1 MENTATKYGLPANG
15 PVNKRETDLMSSI
28 LGLSPRFVLVQFGGG
43 ITKMSGSMAGNTYA
57 RNRSGNYMR
66 ARAIP
71 INPNTAGQQRA
82 RSALAMLAERWK
94 ETLSDAQR
102 IAWNLYGSS
111 VNMLN
116 KLGETI
122 KLSGYNQFI
131 RSGSFLSQYGMTIID
146 AGPVDFTLPDH
157 DPTLA
162 ITASEATQQVM
173 IAFDDNLAWASEDDA
188 YLSVL
193 FGSPQ
198 NPQRFFFGGPWK
210 GVRYLS
216 GDVGAPLASPLPV
229 GSLQQITE
237 GQKLWCQFRIYRAD
251 GRVSQPFEAQCVV
264 LAAFP

>member
-1 MENTATKYGLPANG
+1 MA
-15 PVNKRETDLMSSI
+15 
-28 LGLSPRFVLVQFGGG
+28 LVQFGGG

-57 RNRSGNYMR
+57 RNRSGNYVR

-71 INPNTAGQQRA
+71 INPNTAAQQRA
-82 RSALAMLAERWK
+82 RNALAVLAERWA
-94 ETLSDAQR
+94 ETLSVAQR
-102 IAWNLYGSS
+102 VAWNLYASS

-122 KLSGYNQFI
+122 KLSGYNHYM
-131 RSGSFLSQYGMTIID
+131 RSNSFLAQYGITLID

-157 DPTLA
+157 DPILA
-162 ITASEATQQVM
+162 ITAAEDTQQVM
-173 IAFDDNLAWASEDDA
+173 VAFDDGLAWCGEDDA

-198 NPQRFFFGGPWK
+198 NAQRFFFGGPWK
-210 GVRYLS
+210 GMRFLS

-229 GSLQQITE
+229 GSMIQISE

-264 LAAFP
+264 LATFPP